1 MRVLVTREELVARVE
16 SLGHDAILCELIR
29 VEPLGDDPVDARA
42 YDWLVVT
49 SRNGAHELAR
59 RGVSANCIAA
69 IGPATAEALRSH
81 GLRVDLVAA
90 THTQE
95 GLRDELP
102 AGTVLLA
109 KAMMLVFALRPMVY
123 DELMRDHTLTAQ
135 LFAAHMHADHAF
147 SSDLQAALDSAEVRP
162 PGDLDQALAL
172 RKRVMAEAR
181 HRDSTASRAQRELLV
196 REYEDSLMARK
207 GEGSLPIFGEL
218 LNMWDVLWVSL
229 GVSSA
234 RELARRRVS

>member
-16 SLGHDAILCELIR
+16 TLGHDALLCELIR
-29 VEPLGDDPVDARA
+29 IEPLADEPVDASA

-59 RGVSANCIAA
+59 RGVTANRIAA

-102 AGTVLLA
+102 EGTILLA
-109 KAMMLVFALRPMVY
+109 AAEGARRDILDAEFLPLYRTIELRPELPAADVALLMSGSAARALAASGARVPIVAIGPQTAAEAHLVGLDVAAVAATHDLDGLVEALR
-123 DELMRDHTLTAQ
+123 
-135 LFAAHMHADHAF
+135 
-147 SSDLQAALDSAEVRP
+147 S
-162 PGDLDQALAL
+162 
-172 RKRVMAEAR
+172 
-181 HRDSTASRAQRELLV
+181 
-196 REYEDSLMARK
+196 
-207 GEGSLPIFGEL
+207 
-218 LNMWDVLWVSL
+218 VS
-229 GVSSA
+229 
-234 RELARRRVS
+234 